1 LDLGLTSE
9 LCQIVGDVLFFYL
22 TYLFKVGKTQ
32 DLPSKI
38 WQTLGDDRKVV
49 RKRKNIDF
57 YANSSLK

>member
-1 LDLGLTSE
+1 MPNCWICTL
-9 LCQIVGDVLFFYL
+9 FYL

-38 WQTLGDDRKVV
+38 WQTLEDDRKVV
-49 RKRKNIDF
+49 RKRKNINDF